1 MRAEAHMPKGRPFLW
16 DRSYLRPQ
24 ATYPRMRDGFP
35 SLVVGE
41 TLRIFGLAASG
52 VYPAADVTTGAVR
65 SYRTFSPL
73 PEGKDEVGRMKDE
86 KGRKS
91 IAFSSFILP
100 PSSFPSGGIFS
111 VALSVGLLRLA
122 VNQHSARFS
131 GFRL

>member
-52 VYPAADVTTGAVR
+52 VYPAAGVTTDAVR
-65 SYRTFSPL
+65 SYRTISPL
-73 PEGKDEVGRMKDE
+73 PENAEFRMLNSEIMGR
-86 KGRKS
+86 RAS
-91 IAFSSFILP
+91 
-100 PSSFPSGGIFS
+100 PSSFRIQTSEFS
-111 VALSVGLLRLA
+111 ISR
-122 VNQHSARFS
+122 RFLFCCT
-131 GFRL
+131 FRRIAPP